1 MAFTLNELY
10 SSDDQ
15 SYIIMEYL
23 DGLYLD
29 GEFETANLWIQ
40 TVDINRLNSSGL
52 RSICVC
58 IGWAYDKLTFANDF
72 YKQAYLRMEE
82 LKGKELAQRLL
93 WFVLKKI

>member
-1 MAFTLNELY
+1 MAFTLDELY

-15 SYIIMEYL
+15 SFLIMDSL
-23 DGLYLD
+23 DRMYCD
-29 GEFETANLWIQ
+29 GEFEIANSWIK

-58 IGWAYDKLTFANDF
+58 IEWAYDKLTFANDF
-72 YKQAYLRMEE
+72 YKKAYLRMEE